1 MLRSLTHHWRVNL
14 ALLAAVVVTSSVL
27 TGALV
32 VGDSVRQSL
41 SRLVLDR
48 LGEVESALV
57 MERFVDDSLVLR
69 LSGSPSFQ
77 EHSISAVPVIFLAGS
92 ARHPGTERRA
102 SGVKIYGVDGRFE
115 QLFSSRLD
123 LDKGEGQIFPSAV
136 INSSLGRDIG
146 AGVGDQVV
154 FHLMGASDVAPES
167 LVGDRDVASL
177 LKTVRAVVRQ
187 VVEDNGLGQFEIQP
201 SQAAGLNAYLPL
213 EVVQEALGLENRVN
227 LVLFSR
233 ASGDLPVERVSAAV
247 EEALTAQDYGFRFRA
262 GRDYFV
268 VESSRFV
275 LKPFEVA
282 AVEKVAQSLK
292 MRSQFAL
299 THLANRLSI
308 GERSVPYST
317 VAAITPINQKPLPE
331 LQLADNGLPAPPIK
345 ADQIY
350 LNEWTARELA
360 AETGDLVTVTYYEVG
375 PRDELLTRTVEL
387 RTSAPVAMRGMGTDS
402 LLTPEYPGIHEAED
416 MARWDPPFP
425 VDLDQ
430 IRPQDEDYWDRF
442 RAAPKAFL
450 SLERGRQLWSSRFGD
465 TTSVRL
471 SAGWEV
477 SPVESMTR
485 FEAALGD
492 EMTLESGG
500 FQVRPLRR
508 EGLQAARGPTDFAG
522 LFGGFSF
529 FLIVAA
535 LLLVGLLFRLTV
547 ERRAAEIGVLL
558 AVGYTRAGILSR
570 LLREASPVLVVGTLL
585 GLGLAL
591 AYSWAMLAGL
601 RTFWN
606 EAVGTTQLAVS
617 VSGWS
622 LLIGFVGTLASALLA
637 LWLALRKLI
646 KVAPARLLSGHLEE
660 GFASSGRWSL
670 LIGRVSFVLVLLLLG
685 VLFLF
690 SSRLEKLAPLLF
702 FVLGFLV
709 LSVTLSYFSARCR
722 GLGQRALAPGGRFS
736 WLNLALR
743 NAGRNPARS
752 LVSVLLIAL
761 ASFTILAVEASR
773 TGLQGDLE
781 KQHSPT
787 GGFELLGRTSVPIL
801 QDLNSA
807 RGRFDLAIDDSD
819 GILAGAHFYPFRLLP
834 GDDTSCLNL
843 YQPRRPRVLGVPGD
857 FRLRGGFEFQQLGN
871 DLSPREKNNPWLTLE
886 RDLGPDVV
894 PAFGD
899 YESVRWILKLGLGKD
914 LVVADETGR
923 PVRLRLVGLLHASIF
938 QSEILISEAAFTRL
952 FPSRAGYS
960 YFLMDTGAASA
971 DQIAQRLESSLGD
984 HGFDVVTTRDH
995 LAGYLA
1001 VRNTYI
1007 STFQTLG
1014 GLGLILGTLGLGVV
1028 LLRNVLERR
1037 RELAVMRAFGFS
1049 RRRLSRMVVAENLWL
1064 LIIGLLC
1071 GTLAATIALLP
1082 SFWSRPDQPPW
1093 ASLQFTLALV
1103 LMVGMVA
1110 CVAAV
1115 TASLKAPLLPSL
1127 KEE

>member
-14 ALLAAVVVTSSVL
+14 ALVAAVVVTSAVL
-27 TGALV
+27 TGALI

-48 LGEVESALV
+48 LGDVESVLV
-57 MERFVDDSLVLR
+57 MERFVDQSLAPR
-69 LSGSPSFQ
+69 LGGSPSFQ
-77 EHSISAVPVIFLAGS
+77 EHSISATPIIFLPGS

-102 SGVKIYGVDGRFE
+102 SGVRIYGVDGRFE
-115 QLFSSRLD
+115 RLFSSRLD
-123 LDKGEGQIFPSAV
+123 LEMGDRQIFPSAV
-136 INSSLGRDIG
+136 INSSLGRNIG
-146 AGVGDQVV
+146 AGVGDQIV

-167 LVGDRDVASL
+167 LVGDRDVSSL

-187 VVEDNGLGQFEIQP
+187 VVEDKGLGQFEIQP
-201 SQAAGLNAYLPL
+201 SQTAGLNAYLPL
-213 EVVQEALGLENRVN
+213 EVVQEAVGLENRVN
-227 LVLFSR
+227 LILFSR
-233 ASGDLPVERVSAAV
+233 AGAELPVEQMSAAV
-247 EEALTAQDYGFRFRA
+247 GGALTAEDYGFQFRA
-262 GRDYFV
+262 GQDYFV

-282 AVEKVAQSLK
+282 AVEQVAQSLK
-292 MRSQFAL
+292 MKSQLTL
-299 THLANRLSI
+299 THLANRLAV

-317 VAAITPINQKPLPE
+317 VAAIAPINQPSLPE
-331 LQLADNGLPAPPIK
+331 LQLTDGRPAPPIQ

-360 AETGDLVTVTYYEVG
+360 AQPGDLVTVTYYEVG
-375 PRDELLTRTVEL
+375 PRDVLLTRSVEL
-387 RTSAPVAMRGMGTDS
+387 RALTPVAMRGMGADS

-442 RAAPKAFL
+442 RATPKAFL

-465 TTSVRL
+465 TTSIRL
-471 SAGWEV
+471 SAGSEV
-477 SPVESMTR
+477 SVAESIAR
-485 FEAALGD
+485 FQTALGD
-492 EMTLESGG
+492 QMTLESGG

-508 EGLQAARGPTDFAG
+508 QGLEAARGPTDFSG

-535 LLLVGLLFRLTV
+535 LLLVGLLFRLAV
-547 ERRAAEIGVLL
+547 ERRAEEIGILS
-558 AVGYTRAGILSR
+558 AVGYTRAGILRR
-570 LLREASPVLVVGTLL
+570 LLGEVSPVLVVGTML

-606 EAVGTTQLAVS
+606 EAVGTTLLAVS
-617 VSGWS
+617 VSGRS

-637 LWLALRKLI
+637 LWLAVRKL
-646 KVAPARLLSGHLEE
+646 VRLAPARLLSGHVEV
-660 GFASSGRWSL
+660 GSGSSGRGSL
-670 LIGRVSFVLVLLLLG
+670 LIGRVSFVLVLALLA

-709 LSVTLSYFSARCR
+709 LSATLSYFSARCR
-722 GLGQRALAPGGRFS
+722 GLGQRPLVPGGRFS
-736 WLNLALR
+736 WLSLALR
-743 NAGRNPARS
+743 NVGRNPARS

-773 TGLQGDLE
+773 TGLQGGLA
-781 KQHSPT
+781 KQNSPT

-801 QDLNSA
+801 QDLNSGG
-807 RGRFDLAIDDSD
+807 GRFDLAIDDSD
-819 GILAGAHFYPFRLLP
+819 GVLARAHVYPFRLRP

-843 YQPRRPRVLGVPGD
+843 YQPQRPRILGVPGD
-857 FRLRGGFEFQQLGN
+857 FRSRGGFEFQQLGN
-871 DLSPREKNNPWLTLE
+871 DLSPREKDNPWLTLE

-938 QSEILISEAAFTRL
+938 QSEILISEAAFNRL
-952 FPSRAGYS
+952 FPGRAGYS
-960 YFLMDTGAASA
+960 YFLVDTGTASA

-1037 RELAVMRAFGFS
+1037 RELAIMRAFGFS
-1049 RRRLSRMVVAENLWL
+1049 RLFLSRMVVAENLWL
-1064 LIIGLLC
+1064 LVMGLLC

-1082 SFWSRPDQPPW
+1082 SLWSRPDPPPW
-1093 ASLQFTLALV
+1093 MSLLFTLALV
-1103 LMVGMVA
+1103 LMVGMAA

-1115 TASLKAPLLPSL
+1115 TASLRTPLLPSL